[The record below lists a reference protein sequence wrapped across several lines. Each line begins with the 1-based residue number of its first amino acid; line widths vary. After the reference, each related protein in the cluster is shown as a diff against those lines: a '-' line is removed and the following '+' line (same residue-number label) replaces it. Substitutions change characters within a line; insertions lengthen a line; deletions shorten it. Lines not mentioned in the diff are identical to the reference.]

1 MLLFHFTFVVQIH
14 FHKIKRALKGLTS
27 SCCAHHL
34 RHICLIC
41 NPTASSTPHFPFLH
55 KAHFNRAIV
64 CKNAL
69 SWYYSRGLVKWG
81 WDRRRMKIQIQIQM
95 GFIASK
101 SLTKQ
106 YKSRFPFLL
115 GGGGTGEEPMS
126 IIWVAG
132 PEMLKLRLPNFIICT
147 NANNYFCISC

>member
-1 MLLFHFTFVVQIH
+1 MPTTWDTSVWFVIPQPAPHPTFHFFTKPTLI
-14 FHKIKRALKGLTS
+14 GLS
-27 SCCAHHL
+27 
-34 RHICLIC
+34 
-41 NPTASSTPHFPFLH
+41 
-55 KAHFNRAIV
+55 V

-81 WDRRRMKIQIQIQM
+81 WDRHRMKIQIQIQM

-132 PEMLKLRLPNFIICT
+132 PEMLKLWLPNFIICT